1 MTLCNPYVIIWVEQ
15 REQPLK
21 EENKM
26 NKNKSSW
33 EKYVERYLKQK
44 GFKVTLVKQ
53 WNSKTVYDVEKDG
66 VKERLEIPVSVV
78 EKKKY
83 MDMVNDSFE
92 MKLELIKMKGML

>member
-1 MTLCNPYVIIWVEQ
+1 
-15 REQPLK
+15 
-21 EENKM
+21 M

-33 EKYVERYLKQK
+33 EKYVEKYLKQK

-83 MDMVNDSFE
+83 MDMVNNSFE
-92 MKLELIKMKGML
+92 MKREVMKMKGML

>member
-1 MTLCNPYVIIWVEQ
+1 
-15 REQPLK
+15 
-21 EENKM
+21 M

-66 VKERLEIPVSVV
+66 IKERLEIPVSVV

-83 MDMVNDSFE
+83 MDMVNNSFE
-92 MKLELIKMKGML
+92 MKREVMKMKGML

>member
-1 MTLCNPYVIIWVEQ
+1 
-15 REQPLK
+15 
-21 EENKM
+21 M

-66 VKERLEIPVSVV
+66 TKERLEIPVSVV

-83 MDMVNDSFE
+83 MDMVNNSFE
-92 MKLELIKMKGML
+92 MKREIMKMKGML

>member
-1 MTLCNPYVIIWVEQ
+1 
-15 REQPLK
+15 
-21 EENKM
+21 M

-66 VKERLEIPVSVV
+66 IKERLEIPVSVV

-83 MDMVNDSFE
+83 IDMVNNSFE
-92 MKLELIKMKGML
+92 MKREAMKMKGML

>member
-1 MTLCNPYVIIWVEQ
+1 
-15 REQPLK
+15 
-21 EENKM
+21 M

-83 MDMVNDSFE
+83 MDMVNNSFE
-92 MKLELIKMKGML
+92 MKREAMKMKGML

>member
-1 MTLCNPYVIIWVEQ
+1 
-15 REQPLK
+15 
-21 EENKM
+21 M

-44 GFKVTLVKQ
+44 GFNVTLVKQ
-53 WNSKTVYDVEKDG
+53 WNSKTIYDVEKDG

-83 MDMVNDSFE
+83 MDMVNNSFE
-92 MKLELIKMKGML
+92 MKREVMKMKGML

>member
-1 MTLCNPYVIIWVEQ
+1 
-15 REQPLK
+15 
-21 EENKM
+21 M

>member
-1 MTLCNPYVIIWVEQ
+1 
-15 REQPLK
+15 
-21 EENKM
+21 M

-44 GFKVTLVKQ
+44 GFSVTLVKQ

-66 VKERLEIPVSVV
+66 IKERLEIPVSVV

-83 MDMVNDSFE
+83 MDMVNNSFE
-92 MKLELIKMKGML
+92 MKREAMKMKGML

>member
-1 MTLCNPYVIIWVEQ
+1 
-15 REQPLK
+15 
-21 EENKM
+21 M

-83 MDMVNDSFE
+83 MDMVNNSFE
-92 MKLELIKMKGML
+92 MKREVMKMKGML

>member
-1 MTLCNPYVIIWVEQ
+1 
-15 REQPLK
+15 
-21 EENKM
+21 M

-66 VKERLEIPVSVV
+66 IKERLEIPVSVV

-83 MDMVNDSFE
+83 MDMVNNSFE
-92 MKLELIKMKGML
+92 MKREIMKMKGML